1 MKNEINRAL
10 AAKKARFFV
19 LAAAMICA
27 VSMAANNKV
36 TGSLQATRSRV
47 VISGVIKD
55 AADKTA
61 LIGVNVSLKQGDQ
74 QVSGTVTDAHG
85 KFSLEAEKGEFVLE
99 CSYIGYEPIGMS
111 LAVNGNI
118 HLGTIEMNEAST
130 ELSEVVVEG
139 DAVIQKVDRQILL
152 PNKEQLGASSDG
164 MSLLQNLQIPR
175 IVVNPTDNTVKT
187 LANQDVQLRI
197 NGIEASSSEVMAIN
211 PKDVI
216 RIEYHDQPGVRYNGA
231 AAVINYIV
239 KHHDTGGNLML
250 NASNGVTMP
259 GWGEYHLSG
268 KVNFGKSSFSLLT
281 HYSPRDVYW
290 TRTNAETYY
299 FSQTSKVESQKPYTI
314 ENREVGEPTRFKMNP
329 VNIGLTY
336 NWTNGEKNMVQ
347 IALRDFM
354 KFTPQSETNR
364 DSYLYQGT
372 DSFAIHDHESSN
384 SISPSLD
391 IYYQHNLPDD
401 NHLYFDVVGTYIN
414 SSNDRR
420 FQQIPLSPNSASAS
434 CVSPIGTNTRTC
446 SRFEQLP
453 LGETVADTTDVTSR
467 VKGNKYSLIG
477 EAIYEKDWENIAL
490 TVGVRHNQQWM
501 ENQYLVESQKSKVES
516 TVSMTTAETYAF
528 AEVQQRVGKF
538 SYAAGIGAMH
548 TYIEQAGQKQSNW
561 IARPQ
566 LTLSYDFGKGVF
578 WKYKGYVSG
587 YQPSLSAMSDVAQQI
602 DKYQIR
608 QGNPNLKPV
617 MFVANEMQLSWQSK
631 YVNLNVWANYSYDH
645 KPIMD
650 ETIEQVIDGRPM
662 AVRTYANH
670 RGFHRLQVVPSVQ
683 VRLLQNQ
690 LIFTVAP
697 FANYYVSLGNSYTH
711 KHFNP
716 GVRAGL
722 TGMYRLKAGDKDGQ
736 NSPGT
741 LLFFGEVT
749 TRSNNLWGETLEYGE
764 FYHHIGVGYN
774 ADKWGFRAMLMNPFS
789 VKGYSIETKDLSALA
804 PNTQHAEMR
813 DFRQML
819 ILNFHC
825 NLDFG
830 TQRRDSGKRINNEDK
845 ENGILSGTK

>member
-1 MKNEINRAL
+1 M
-10 AAKKARFFV
+10 KARIFV

-36 TGSLQATRSRV
+36 
-47 VISGVIKD
+47 SGVIKD

-85 KFSLEAEKGEFVLE
+85 KFSLEAETGEFVLE

-111 LAVNGNI
+111 LTVSDNTN
-118 HLGTIEMNEAST
+118 LGTIEMNEAST

-175 IVVNPTDNTVKT
+175 IVVNPVENSVKT
-187 LANQDVQLRI
+187 LANQEVQLRI
-197 NGIEASSSEVMAIN
+197 NGIEASNSEVMAIN

-216 RIEYHDQPGVRYNGA
+216 RIEYHDQPGVRFNGA

-239 KHHDTGGNLML
+239 KHRDTGGNLML

-259 GWGEYHLSG
+259 GWGEYHLAG
-268 KVNFGKSSFSLLT
+268 KVNFGKSSFSLMT
-281 HYSPRDVYW
+281 HYSPRDIYW
-290 TRTNAETYY
+290 TRTNAETYN
-299 FSQTSKVESQKPYTI
+299 FSTGTI

-336 NWTNGEKNMVQ
+336 NWTNGEKNMLQ
-347 IALRDFM
+347 ISLRDNM
-354 KFTPQSETNR
+354 NFTPYAQSNR
-364 DSYLYQGT
+364 DTYLYQGT
-372 DSFAIHDHESSN
+372 DSFAIHDHESSK

-391 IYYQHNLPDD
+391 IYYEHNLPDD

-420 FQQIPLSPNSASAS
+420 F
-434 CVSPIGTNTRTC
+434 
-446 SRFEQLP
+446 EQLP
-453 LGETVADTTDVTSR
+453 LGETIADTTDVTSR
-467 VKGNKYSLIG
+467 VRGNKYSLIG

-490 TVGVRHNQQWM
+490 TVGVRHNQQWV
-501 ENQYLVESQKSKVES
+501 ENTYLGSADA
-516 TVSMTTAETYAF
+516 TVNMTTAETYAF
-528 AEVQQRVGKF
+528 AEVQQRVKQF
-538 SYAAGIGAMH
+538 SYAVGIGAMH

-631 YVNLNVWANYSYDH
+631 YVNLNLWANYSYDH

-650 ETIEQVIDGRPM
+650 ETFEQLIDGQSY

-670 RGFHRLQVVPSVQ
+670 RGFHRLQVAPSVQ
-683 VRLLQNQ
+683 VRVLNNS

-716 GVRAGL
+716 GVRASIM
-722 TGMYRLKAGDKDGQ
+722 GMYKGWQ
-736 NSPGT
+736 
-741 LLFFGEVT
+741 FFGEVT
-749 TRSNNLWGETLEYGE
+749 TRYNNLWGETLEYGE
-764 FYHHIGVGYN
+764 FYHHIGLGYN

>member
-1 MKNEINRAL
+1 MGFCSNF
-10 AAKKARFFV
+10 AAKFETFNNSKVKKMKARIFV

-36 TGSLQATRSRV
+36 
-47 VISGVIKD
+47 SGVIKD

-85 KFSLEAEKGEFVLE
+85 KFSLEAGTGEFVLE
-99 CSYIGYEPIGMS
+99 CSYIGYKPIGMS
-111 LAVNGNI
+111 LTVSGNT
-118 HLGTIEMNEAST
+118 HLGTIEMNEALT

-175 IVVNPTDNTVKT
+175 IVVNPADNTVKT

-239 KHHDTGGNLML
+239 KHRDTGGNLML

-281 HYSPRDVYW
+281 HYSPRDIYW
-290 TRTNAETYY
+290 TRTNAETYN
-299 FSQTSKVESQKPYTI
+299 FSTGTI

-336 NWTNGEKNMVQ
+336 NWTNGEKNMLQ
-347 IALRDFM
+347 ISLRDNM
-354 KFTPQSETNR
+354 NFTPYAQSNR
-364 DSYLYQGT
+364 DTYLYQGT
-372 DSFAIHDHESSN
+372 DSFAIHDHESSK

-391 IYYQHNLPDD
+391 IYYEHNLPDD

-420 FQQIPLSPNSASAS
+420 F
-434 CVSPIGTNTRTC
+434 
-446 SRFEQLP
+446 EQLP
-453 LGETVADTTDVTSR
+453 LGETVADTTDVLSR
-467 VKGNKYSLIG
+467 VRGNKYSLIG
-477 EAIYEKDWENIAL
+477 EAIYEKDWENIGL
-490 TVGVRHNQQWM
+490 TVGVRHNQQWV
-501 ENQYLVESQKSKVES
+501 ENTYLGSADA
-516 TVSMTTAETYAF
+516 TVNMTTAETYAF
-528 AEVQQRVGKF
+528 AEVQQRVKQF
-538 SYAAGIGAMH
+538 SYAVGIGAMH
-548 TYIEQAGQKQSNW
+548 TYIEQGGQKSSNW

-631 YVNLNVWANYSYDH
+631 YVNLNIWAN
-645 KPIMD
+645 
-650 ETIEQVIDGRPM
+650 IDGQ
-662 AVRTYANH
+662 AYAIRTYANH
-670 RGFHRLQVVPSVQ
+670 RGFHRLQVAPSVQ
-683 VRLLQNQ
+683 VRLLQNK

-716 GVRAGL
+716 GVRASIM
-722 TGMYRLKAGDKDGQ
+722 GMYNGWQ
-736 NSPGT
+736 
-741 LLFFGEVT
+741 FFGEVT

-764 FYHHIGVGYN
+764 FYHHIGLGYN

>member
-1 MKNEINRAL
+1 MK
-10 AAKKARFFV
+10 AKYFV
-19 LAAAMICA
+19 LAAAIICA

-36 TGSLQATRSRV
+36 
-47 VISGVIKD
+47 SGVIKD
-55 AADKTA
+55 AADKSA
-61 LIGVNVSLKQGDQ
+61 LVGVNVTLVENQKSKGESTRNV
-74 QVSGTVTDAHG
+74 VSGTVTDAHG
-85 KFSLEAEKGEFVLE
+85 KFSLETETGEFVLE

-111 LAVNGNI
+111 LTVSGNTN
-118 HLGTIEMNEAST
+118 LGTIEMNEAST

-175 IVVNPTDNTVKT
+175 IVVNPVENSVKT

-197 NGIEASSSEVMAIN
+197 NGIEASNSEVMAIN

-216 RIEYHDQPGVRYNGA
+216 RIEYHDQPGVRFNGA

-239 KHHDTGGNLML
+239 KHRDTGGNLML

-281 HYSPRDVYW
+281 HYSPRDIYW
-290 TRTNAETYY
+290 TRTNAETYN
-299 FSQTSKVESQKPYTI
+299 FSTGTI
-314 ENREVGEPTRFKMNP
+314 ENREVGEPTRFKGNP

-336 NWTNGEKNMVQ
+336 NWTNGEKNRVQ
-347 IALRDFM
+347 IALRDNMLFM
-354 KFTPQSETNR
+354 PHSKTNR

-372 DSFAIHDHESSN
+372 DSFAIHDHESTQ

-391 IYYQHNLPDD
+391 IYYEHNLPND

-414 SSNDRR
+414 SSNDR
-420 FQQIPLSPNSASAS
+420 
-434 CVSPIGTNTRTC
+434 C
-446 SRFEQLP
+446 FEQTP

-467 VKGNKYSLIG
+467 VRGNKYSLIG

-501 ENQYLVESQKSKVES
+501 ENLYNVQRDDVQGTK
-516 TVSMTTAETYAF
+516 VSMMTAETYAF
-528 AEVQQRVGKF
+528 AEVQQRVKQF
-538 SYAAGIGAMH
+538 SYAVGIGAMH

-608 QGNPNLKPV
+608 KGNPNLKPV

-631 YVNLNVWANYSYDH
+631 HVNLNIWANYSYDH
-645 KPIMD
+645 QPIME
-650 ETIEQVIDGRPM
+650 ETYEQLIDGQSY
-662 AVRTYANH
+662 AIRTFANH
-670 RGFHRLQVVPSVQ
+670 RGFHRLQVAPSVQ
-683 VRLLQNQ
+683 VRLLQNK

-697 FANYYVSLGNSYTH
+697 FGNYYVSLGNSYTH

-716 GVRAGL
+716 GVRASFM
-722 TGMYRLKAGDKDGQ
+722 GMYNGWQ
-736 NSPGT
+736 
-741 LLFFGEVT
+741 FFGEVT

-764 FYHHIGVGYN
+764 FYHHIGLGYN

-789 VKGYSIETKDLSALA
+789 VKGYSIETKDFSALA

-830 TQRRDSGKRINNEDK
+830 TQRRENGKRINNEDK

>member
-1 MKNEINRAL
+1 M
-10 AAKKARFFV
+10 KARIFV

-36 TGSLQATRSRV
+36 
-47 VISGVIKD
+47 SGVIKD
-55 AADKTA
+55 AADKSA
-61 LIGVNVSLKQGDQ
+61 LVGVNVSLKQGDQ

-85 KFSLEAEKGEFVLE
+85 KFSLEAETGEFVLE

-111 LAVNGNI
+111 LAVSGNI

-130 ELSEVVVEG
+130 ELGEVVVEG

-175 IVVNPTDNTVKT
+175 IVVNPADNTVKT

-197 NGIEASSSEVMAIN
+197 NGIEASNSEVMAIN

-216 RIEYHDQPGVRYNGA
+216 RIEYHDQPGVRFNGA

-239 KHHDTGGNLML
+239 KHRDTGGNLML

-259 GWGEYHLSG
+259 GWGEYHLSS

-281 HYSPRDVYW
+281 QYSPRDIYW
-290 TRTNAETYY
+290 TRTNAETYN
-299 FSQTSKVESQKPYTI
+299 FSTGTV

-336 NWTNGEKNMVQ
+336 NWTNGEKNMLQ
-347 IALRDFM
+347 ISLRDNM
-354 KFTPQSETNR
+354 DFTPYAQSNR
-364 DSYLYQGT
+364 DTYLYQGT
-372 DSFAIHDHESSN
+372 DSFAIHDHESSK

-391 IYYQHNLPDD
+391 IYYEHNLPDD
-401 NHLYFDVVGTYIN
+401 HHLYFDLVGTYIN
-414 SSNDRR
+414 SSNDR
-420 FQQIPLSPNSASAS
+420 
-434 CVSPIGTNTRTC
+434 
-446 SRFEQLP
+446 RFEQLP

-467 VKGNKYSLIG
+467 VRGNKYSLIG

-501 ENQYLVESQKSKVES
+501 ENTYLGSASA
-516 TVSMTTAETYAF
+516 TVNMTTAETYAF
-528 AEVQQRVGKF
+528 AEVQQRVKQF
-538 SYAAGIGAMH
+538 SYAVGIGAMH

-566 LTLSYDFGKGVF
+566 LTLCYDFGKGVF

-631 YVNLNVWANYSYDH
+631 YVNLNLWANYSYDH
-645 KPIMD
+645 KPIMY
-650 ETIEQVIDGRPM
+650 ETFEQLIDGQSY

-670 RGFHRLQVVPSVQ
+670 RGFHRLQVAPSVQ
-683 VRLLQNQ
+683 VRLLQNK
-690 LIFTVAP
+690 LTFTVAP

-716 GVRAGL
+716 GVRASIM
-722 TGMYRLKAGDKDGQ
+722 GMYKGWQ
-736 NSPGT
+736 
-741 LLFFGEVT
+741 FFGEVT
-749 TRSNNLWGETLEYGE
+749 TRYNNLWGETLEYGE
-764 FYHHIGVGYN
+764 FYHHIGLGYN

>member
-10 AAKKARFFV
+10 AAKKARIFV

-36 TGSLQATRSRV
+36 
-47 VISGVIKD
+47 SGVIKD

-85 KFSLEAEKGEFVLE
+85 KFSLEAETGEFVLE
-99 CSYIGYEPIGMS
+99 CSYIGYESIGMS

-175 IVVNPTDNTVKT
+175 IVVNPVENSVKT
-187 LANQDVQLRI
+187 LANQEVQLRI

-239 KHHDTGGNLML
+239 KHRDTGGNLML

-259 GWGEYHLSG
+259 GWGEYHLAG
-268 KVNFGKSSFSLLT
+268 KVNFGKSSFSLMT

-290 TRTNAETYY
+290 TRTNAETYN
-299 FSQTSKVESQKPYTI
+299 FSTGTI

-329 VNIGLTY
+329 MNIGLTY
-336 NWTNGEKNMVQ
+336 NWTNGEKNMLQ

-354 KFTPQSETNR
+354 KFTPHSKTNR

-372 DSFAIHDHESSN
+372 DSFAIHDHESTQ

-391 IYYQHNLPDD
+391 IYYEHNLPDD
-401 NHLYFDVVGTYIN
+401 NHLHFDVVGTYIN

-420 FQQIPLSPNSASAS
+420 F
-434 CVSPIGTNTRTC
+434 
-446 SRFEQLP
+446 EQTP

-467 VKGNKYSLIG
+467 VRGNKYSLIG
-477 EAIYEKDWENIAL
+477 EAIYEKDWENIGL
-490 TVGVRHNQQWM
+490 TVGVRHNQQWV
-501 ENQYLVESQKSKVES
+501 ENTYFANANANAN
-516 TVSMTTAETYAF
+516 VSMLTAETYAF
-528 AEVQQRVGKF
+528 AEVQQRVKQF
-538 SYAAGIGAMH
+538 SYAVGIGAMH
-548 TYIEQAGQKQSNW
+548 TYIEQGGQKSSNW

-631 YVNLNVWANYSYDH
+631 YVNLNIWANYSYDH

-650 ETIEQVIDGRPM
+650 ETFEQLIDGQSY

-670 RGFHRLQVVPSVQ
+670 RGFHRLQVAPSVQ
-683 VRLLQNQ
+683 VRLLQNK

-697 FANYYVSLGNSYTH
+697 FANYFVSLGNSYTH

-716 GVRAGL
+716 GVRASIM
-722 TGMYRLKAGDKDGQ
+722 GMYKGWQ
-736 NSPGT
+736 
-741 LLFFGEVT
+741 FFGEVT

>member
-1 MKNEINRAL
+1 M
-10 AAKKARFFV
+10 KARIFV

-36 TGSLQATRSRV
+36 
-47 VISGVIKD
+47 SGVIKD

-85 KFSLEAEKGEFVLE
+85 KFSLAAETGEFVLE

-111 LAVNGNI
+111 LTVSGNT

-175 IVVNPTDNTVKT
+175 IVVNPVENSVKT
-187 LANQDVQLRI
+187 LANQEVQLRI

-239 KHHDTGGNLML
+239 KHRDTGGNLML

-281 HYSPRDVYW
+281 HYSPRDIYW
-290 TRTNAETYY
+290 TRTNAETYN
-299 FSQTSKVESQKPYTI
+299 FSTGTI
-314 ENREVGEPTRFKMNP
+314 ENREVGEPTRFKGNP
-329 VNIGLTY
+329 VNLGLSY
-336 NWTNGEKNMVQ
+336 NWTNGEKNMLQ
-347 IALRDFM
+347 IALRDNMLFM
-354 KFTPQSETNR
+354 PQSETNR

-372 DSFAIHDHESSN
+372 DSFAIHDHESTQ

-391 IYYQHNLPDD
+391 IYYEHNLPDD

-420 FQQIPLSPNSASAS
+420 F
-434 CVSPIGTNTRTC
+434 
-446 SRFEQLP
+446 EQLP

-467 VKGNKYSLIG
+467 VRGNKYSLIG
-477 EAIYEKDWENIAL
+477 EAIYEKDWENIGL
-490 TVGVRHNQQWM
+490 TVGVRHNQQWV
-501 ENQYLVESQKSKVES
+501 ENTYLGSADA
-516 TVSMTTAETYAF
+516 TVNMTTAETYAF
-528 AEVQQRVGKF
+528 AEVQQRVKQF
-538 SYAAGIGAMH
+538 SYAVGIGAMH
-548 TYIEQAGQKQSNW
+548 TYIEQGGQKSSNW

-631 YVNLNVWANYSYDH
+631 YVNLNIWANYSYDH
-645 KPIMD
+645 KPIME
-650 ETIEQVIDGRPM
+650 ETYEQLIDGQ
-662 AVRTYANH
+662 AYAIRTYANH
-670 RGFHRLQVVPSVQ
+670 RGFHRLQVAPSVQ
-683 VRLLQNQ
+683 VRLLQNK

-716 GVRAGL
+716 GVRASFM
-722 TGMYRLKAGDKDGQ
+722 GMYNGWQ
-736 NSPGT
+736 
-741 LLFFGEVT
+741 FFGEVT
-749 TRSNNLWGETLEYGE
+749 TRYNNLWGETLEYGE
-764 FYHHIGVGYN
+764 FYHQIGVGYN

>member
-1 MKNEINRAL
+1 MQTKY
-10 AAKKARFFV
+10 FV
-19 LAAAMICA
+19 LAAAMVCA

-36 TGSLQATRSRV
+36 
-47 VISGVIKD
+47 SGVIKD

-85 KFSLEAEKGEFVLE
+85 KFSLEAETGEFVLE

-111 LAVNGNI
+111 LTVSGNT

-175 IVVNPTDNTVKT
+175 IVVNPVENSVKT
-187 LANQDVQLRI
+187 LANQEVQLRI
-197 NGIEASSSEVMAIN
+197 NGIEASSSEVMALN

-239 KHHDTGGNLML
+239 KHRDTGGNLML
-250 NASNGVTMP
+250 NASNGVTMS

-281 HYSPRDVYW
+281 HYSPRDIYW
-290 TRTNAETYY
+290 TRTNAETYN
-299 FSQTSKVESQKPYTI
+299 FSTGTI
-314 ENREVGEPTRFKMNP
+314 ENREVGEPTRFKGNP
-329 VNIGLTY
+329 VNLGLSY
-336 NWTNGEKNMVQ
+336 NWTNGEKNMLQ
-347 IALRDFM
+347 IALRDNMLFM
-354 KFTPQSETNR
+354 PQSETNR

-372 DSFAIHDHESSN
+372 DSFAIHDHESTQ

-391 IYYQHNLPDD
+391 IYYEHNLPDD
-401 NHLYFDVVGTYIN
+401 HHLYFDVVGTYIN
-414 SSNDRR
+414 SSNDR
-420 FQQIPLSPNSASAS
+420 
-434 CVSPIGTNTRTC
+434 
-446 SRFEQLP
+446 RFEQLP

-467 VKGNKYSLIG
+467 VRGNKYSLIG
-477 EAIYEKDWENIAL
+477 EAIYEKDWENIGL
-490 TVGVRHNQQWM
+490 TVGVRHNQQWV
-501 ENQYLVESQKSKVES
+501 ENTYLGSADA
-516 TVSMTTAETYAF
+516 TVNMTTAETYAF
-528 AEVQQRVGKF
+528 AEVQQRVKQF
-538 SYAAGIGAMH
+538 SYAVGIGAMH
-548 TYIEQAGQKQSNW
+548 TYIEQGGQKSSNW

-631 YVNLNVWANYSYDH
+631 YVNLNIWANYSYDH
-645 KPIMD
+645 KPIME
-650 ETIEQVIDGRPM
+650 ETYEQLIDGQ
-662 AVRTYANH
+662 AYAIRTYANH
-670 RGFHRLQVVPSVQ
+670 RGFHRLQVAPSVQ
-683 VRLLQNQ
+683 VRLLQNK

-716 GVRAGL
+716 GVRASFM
-722 TGMYRLKAGDKDGQ
+722 GMYNGWQ
-736 NSPGT
+736 
-741 LLFFGEVT
+741 FFGEVT
-749 TRSNNLWGETLEYGE
+749 TRYNNLWGETLEYGE
-764 FYHHIGVGYN
+764 FYHQIGVGYN

>member
-1 MKNEINRAL
+1 M
-10 AAKKARFFV
+10 KARIFV

-36 TGSLQATRSRV
+36 
-47 VISGVIKD
+47 SGVIKD

-61 LIGVNVSLKQGDQ
+61 LIGVNVCLKQGDQ

-85 KFSLEAEKGEFVLE
+85 KFSLEAETGEFVLE

-111 LAVNGNI
+111 LTVSGNI

-130 ELSEVVVEG
+130 ELGEVVVEG

-175 IVVNPTDNTVKT
+175 IVVNPADNTVKT
-187 LANQDVQLRI
+187 LADQDVQLRI
-197 NGIEASSSEVMAIN
+197 NGIEASNSEVMAIN

-239 KHHDTGGNLML
+239 KHRDTGGNLML

-268 KVNFGKSSFSLLT
+268 KVNFGKSSFSLIT
-281 HYSPRDVYW
+281 HYSPRDIYW
-290 TRTNAETYY
+290 TRTNAETYN
-299 FSQTSKVESQKPYTI
+299 FSTGTI

-336 NWTNGEKNMVQ
+336 NWTNGEKNMLN
-347 IALRDFM
+347 ITLRDFM
-354 KFTPQSETNR
+354 NFTPHSKTNR

-372 DSFAIHDHESSN
+372 DSFAIHDHESTQ

-391 IYYQHNLPDD
+391 IYYEHNLPDD
-401 NHLYFDVVGTYIN
+401 NHLYFDLVGTYIN

-420 FQQIPLSPNSASAS
+420 F
-434 CVSPIGTNTRTC
+434 
-446 SRFEQLP
+446 EQTP

-467 VKGNKYSLIG
+467 VRGNKYSLIG

-490 TVGVRHNQQWM
+490 TVGVRHNQQWV
-501 ENQYLVESQKSKVES
+501 ENTYLGSADA
-516 TVSMTTAETYAF
+516 TVNMTTAETYAF
-528 AEVQQRVGKF
+528 AEVQQRVKQF
-538 SYAAGIGAMH
+538 SYAVGIGAMH

-578 WKYKGYVSG
+578 WKYKGYVSS

-631 YVNLNVWANYSYDH
+631 HVNLNLWANYSYDH

-650 ETIEQVIDGRPM
+650 ETFELSTLSDSGLSTLSEAVSPM
-662 AVRTYANH
+662 VVRTYANH
-670 RGFHRLQVVPSVQ
+670 RGFHRLQVAPSVQ
-683 VRLLQNQ
+683 VRLLQNK

-716 GVRAGL
+716 GVRASIM
-722 TGMYRLKAGDKDGQ
+722 GMYKGWQ
-736 NSPGT
+736 
-741 LLFFGEVT
+741 FFGEVT
-749 TRSNNLWGETLEYGE
+749 TRYNNLWGETLEYGE
-764 FYHHIGVGYN
+764 FYHQIGVGYN

-830 TQRRDSGKRINNEDK
+830 SRASTRENKRINNEDK

>member
-1 MKNEINRAL
+1 M
-10 AAKKARFFV
+10 KARIFV

-36 TGSLQATRSRV
+36 
-47 VISGVIKD
+47 SGVIKD

-85 KFSLEAEKGEFVLE
+85 KFSLEAETGEFVLE

-111 LAVNGNI
+111 LTVSGNT

-175 IVVNPTDNTVKT
+175 IVVNPVENSVKT
-187 LANQDVQLRI
+187 LANQEVQLRI

-216 RIEYHDQPGVRYNGA
+216 RIEYHDQPGVRFNGA

-239 KHHDTGGNLML
+239 KHRDTGGNLML

-281 HYSPRDVYW
+281 HYSPRDIYW
-290 TRTNAETYY
+290 TRTNAETYN
-299 FSQTSKVESQKPYTI
+299 FSTGTI

-336 NWTNGEKNMVQ
+336 NWTNGEKNMLQ
-347 IALRDFM
+347 IALRDNMLFM
-354 KFTPQSETNR
+354 PHSKTNR

-372 DSFAIHDHESSN
+372 DSFAIHDHESTQ

-391 IYYQHNLPDD
+391 IYYEHNLPDD

-420 FQQIPLSPNSASAS
+420 F
-434 CVSPIGTNTRTC
+434 
-446 SRFEQLP
+446 EQTP

-467 VKGNKYSLIG
+467 VRGNKYSFIG

-501 ENQYLVESQKSKVES
+501 ENTYLGSANA
-516 TVSMTTAETYAF
+516 TINMTTAETYAF
-528 AEVQQRVGKF
+528 AEVQQRVKQF
-538 SYAAGIGAMH
+538 SYAVGIGAMH

-608 QGNPNLKPV
+608 QGNPDLKPV

-631 YVNLNVWANYSYDH
+631 HVNLNLWANYSYDH

-650 ETIEQVIDGRPM
+650 ETYEQLIDGQSY
-662 AVRTYANH
+662 AIRTYANH
-670 RGFHRLQVVPSVQ
+670 RGFHRLQVAPSVQ
-683 VRLLQNQ
+683 VRLLQNK

-716 GVRAGL
+716 GVRASIM
-722 TGMYRLKAGDKDGQ
+722 GMYKGWQ
-736 NSPGT
+736 
-741 LLFFGEVT
+741 FFGEVT
-749 TRSNNLWGETLEYGE
+749 TRYNNLWGETLEYGE
-764 FYHHIGVGYN
+764 FYHHIGLGYN

-830 TQRRDSGKRINNEDK
+830 SRASTRENKRINNEDK

>member
-1 MKNEINRAL
+1 MI
-10 AAKKARFFV
+10 ARIFV

-36 TGSLQATRSRV
+36 
-47 VISGVIKD
+47 SGVIKD
-55 AADKTA
+55 AADKSA
-61 LIGVNVSLKQGDQ
+61 LVGVNVSLKQGDQ

-85 KFSLEAEKGEFVLE
+85 KFSLEAETGEFVLE

-111 LAVNGNI
+111 LAVSGNI

-130 ELSEVVVEG
+130 ELGEVVVEG

-175 IVVNPTDNTVKT
+175 IVVNPADNTVKT

-197 NGIEASSSEVMAIN
+197 NGIEASNSEVMAIN

-216 RIEYHDQPGVRYNGA
+216 RIEYHDQPGVRFNGA

-239 KHHDTGGNLML
+239 KHRDTGGNLML

-281 HYSPRDVYW
+281 QYSPRDIYW
-290 TRTNAETYY
+290 TRSNAETYN
-299 FSQTSKVESQKPYTI
+299 FSTGTI

-336 NWTNGEKNMVQ
+336 NWTNGEKNMLQ
-347 IALRDFM
+347 ISLRDNM
-354 KFTPQSETNR
+354 DFTPYAQSNR
-364 DSYLYQGT
+364 DTYLYQGT
-372 DSFAIHDHESSN
+372 DSFAIHDHESSK

-391 IYYQHNLPDD
+391 IYYEHNLPDD
-401 NHLYFDVVGTYIN
+401 HHLYFDLVGTYIN

-420 FQQIPLSPNSASAS
+420 F
-434 CVSPIGTNTRTC
+434 
-446 SRFEQLP
+446 EQLR
-453 LGETVADTTDVTSR
+453 LGETDADTTDVTSR
-467 VKGNKYSLIG
+467 VRGNKYSLIG

-501 ENQYLVESQKSKVES
+501 ENTYLGSASA
-516 TVSMTTAETYAF
+516 TVNMTTAETYAF
-528 AEVQQRVGKF
+528 AEVQQRVKQF
-538 SYAAGIGAMH
+538 SYAVGIGAMH

-617 MFVANEMQLSWQSK
+617 MFVANEMQLSWQSQ
-631 YVNLNVWANYSYDH
+631 YVNLNLWANYSYDH

-650 ETIEQVIDGRPM
+650 ETFEQLIDGQSY

-670 RGFHRLQVVPSVQ
+670 RGFHRLQVAPSVQ
-683 VRLLQNQ
+683 VRLLQNK

-697 FANYYVSLGNSYTH
+697 FANYYMSLGNSYTH

-716 GVRAGL
+716 GVRAS
-722 TGMYRLKAGDKDGQ
+722 TMGMYKGWQ
-736 NSPGT
+736 
-741 LLFFGEVT
+741 FFGEVT
-749 TRSNNLWGETLEYGE
+749 TRYNNLWGETLEYGE
-764 FYHHIGVGYN
+764 FYHHIGLGYN

>member
-1 MKNEINRAL
+1 MKKNLSIISL
-10 AAKKARFFV
+10 V
-19 LAAAMICA
+19 LTCAMSSIA
-27 VSMAANNKV
+27 QSANNDTLRMDTSMFKLAEV
-36 TGSLQATRSRV
+36 TV
-47 VISGVIKD
+47 
-55 AADKTA
+55 
-61 LIGVNVSLKQGDQ
+61 
-74 QVSGTVTDAHG
+74 
-85 KFSLEAEKGEFVLE
+85 EAQ
-99 CSYIGYEPIGMS
+99 S
-111 LAVNGNI
+111 
-118 HLGTIEMNEAST
+118 
-130 ELSEVVVEG
+130 
-139 DAVIQKVDRQILL
+139 VIQKVDKQVLL
-152 PNKEQLGASSDG
+152 PNREQRKASHDG

-175 IVVNPTDNTVKT
+175 IVVNPADNTVKT

-197 NGIEASSSEVMAIN
+197 NGIEASNSEVMAIN

-216 RIEYHDQPGVRYNGA
+216 RIEYHDQPGVRFNGA

-239 KHHDTGGNLML
+239 RHRDTGGNLML

-268 KVNFGKSSFSLLT
+268 KVNFGKSSFSLMT
-281 HYSPRDVYW
+281 HYSPRDIYW

-299 FSQTSKVESQKPYTI
+299 FSQKSKVESQKPYTI
-314 ENREVGEPTRFKMNP
+314 ENREVGEPTRFKGNP
-329 VNIGLTY
+329 VNLGLTY
-336 NWTNGEKNMVQ
+336 NWTNGEKNMLQ
-347 IALRDFM
+347 IALRDNMLFM
-354 KFTPQSETNR
+354 PHSKTNR
-364 DSYLYQGT
+364 DSRLYQAT
-372 DSFAIHDHESSN
+372 DSFAIHDHESSK

-391 IYYQHNLPDD
+391 IYYEHNLPDD
-401 NHLYFDVVGTYIN
+401 HHLYFDLVGTYIN

-420 FQQIPLSPNSASAS
+420 F
-434 CVSPIGTNTRTC
+434 
-446 SRFEQLP
+446 EQTP
-453 LGETVADTTDVTSR
+453 LGETVADTTDVLSR
-467 VKGNKYSLIG
+467 VRGNKYSLIG

-490 TVGVRHNQQWM
+490 TVGVRHSQQWM
-501 ENQYLVESQKSKVES
+501 ENTYLGSASA
-516 TVSMTTAETYAF
+516 TVNMTTAETYAF
-528 AEVQQRVGKF
+528 AEVQQRVKQF
-538 SYAAGIGAMH
+538 SYTVGIGAMH

-566 LTLSYDFGKGVF
+566 LTMSYDFGKGVF

-608 QGNPNLKPV
+608 KGNPNLKPV

-631 YVNLNVWANYSYDH
+631 YVNLNLWANYSYDH

-650 ETIEQVIDGRPM
+650 ETFEQLIDGQSY

-670 RGFHRLQVVPSVQ
+670 RGFHRLQVAPSVQ
-683 VRLLQNQ
+683 VRVLQNK

-716 GVRAGL
+716 GVRASIM
-722 TGMYRLKAGDKDGQ
+722 GMYKGWQ
-736 NSPGT
+736 
-741 LLFFGEVT
+741 FFGEVT

-764 FYHHIGVGYN
+764 FYHHIGLGYN

-830 TQRRDSGKRINNEDK
+830 TQHRESGKRINNEDK

>member
-1 MKNEINRAL
+1 MQTKY
-10 AAKKARFFV
+10 FV
-19 LAAAMICA
+19 LAAAMVCV
-27 VSMAANNKV
+27 VSMNAQTGAQTNSNDTLRMDTSMFKLAEV
-36 TGSLQATRSRV
+36 TV
-47 VISGVIKD
+47 
-55 AADKTA
+55 
-61 LIGVNVSLKQGDQ
+61 
-74 QVSGTVTDAHG
+74 
-85 KFSLEAEKGEFVLE
+85 EAQ
-99 CSYIGYEPIGMS
+99 
-111 LAVNGNI
+111 N
-118 HLGTIEMNEAST
+118 
-130 ELSEVVVEG
+130 
-139 DAVIQKVDRQILL
+139 VIQKVDKQILL
-152 PNKEQLGASSDG
+152 PNREQRKASHDG

-175 IVVNPTDNTVKT
+175 IVVNPADNTVKT

-197 NGIEASSSEVMAIN
+197 NGIEASNSEVMAIN

-239 KHHDTGGNLML
+239 RHRDTGGNLML

-281 HYSPRDVYW
+281 HYSPRDIYW
-290 TRTNAETYY
+290 TRTNAETYN
-299 FSQTSKVESQKPYTI
+299 FSTGTI
-314 ENREVGEPTRFKMNP
+314 ENREVGEPTRFKGNP
-329 VNIGLTY
+329 VNLGLTY
-336 NWTNGEKNMVQ
+336 NWTNGEKNRLQ
-347 IALRDFM
+347 IALRDNMLFM
-354 KFTPQSETNR
+354 PHSKTNR

-372 DSFAIHDHESSN
+372 DSFAIHDHESSK

-391 IYYQHNLPDD
+391 IYYEHNLPND

-420 FQQIPLSPNSASAS
+420 F
-434 CVSPIGTNTRTC
+434 
-446 SRFEQLP
+446 EQTP
-453 LGETVADTTDVTSR
+453 LGETVADTTDVLSR
-467 VKGNKYSLIG
+467 VRGNKYSLIG

-501 ENQYLVESQKSKVES
+501 ENLYKGQSDQGPS
-516 TVSMTTAETYAF
+516 TKVSMMTAETYAF
-528 AEVQQRVGKF
+528 AEVQQRVKQF
-538 SYAAGIGAMH
+538 SYAVGIGAMH

-617 MFVANEMQLSWQSK
+617 MFVANEMQLSWQSTPSAGSGTN
-631 YVNLNVWANYSYDH
+631 VNLNLWANYSYDH

-650 ETIEQVIDGRPM
+650 ETFEQLIDGQSY

-670 RGFHRLQVVPSVQ
+670 RGFHRLQVAPSVQ
-683 VRLLQNQ
+683 VRLLQNK

-716 GVRAGL
+716 GVRASII
-722 TGMYRLKAGDKDGQ
+722 GMYKGWQ
-736 NSPGT
+736 
-741 LLFFGEVT
+741 FFGEVT

-764 FYHHIGVGYN
+764 FYHHIGLGYN

-830 TQRRDSGKRINNEDK
+830 TQRRDSSKRINNEDK

>member
-1 MKNEINRAL
+1 MQTKY
-10 AAKKARFFV
+10 FV
-19 LAAAMICA
+19 LAAAMVCA

-36 TGSLQATRSRV
+36 
-47 VISGVIKD
+47 SGVIKD

-85 KFSLEAEKGEFVLE
+85 KFSLETETGEFVLE

-111 LAVNGNI
+111 LTVSGNT

-139 DAVIQKVDRQILL
+139 GAVIQKVDRQILL

-175 IVVNPTDNTVKT
+175 IVVNPVENSVKT
-187 LANQDVQLRI
+187 LANQEVQLRI
-197 NGIEASSSEVMAIN
+197 NGIEASNSEVMAIN

-239 KHHDTGGNLML
+239 KHRDTGGNLML
-250 NASNGVTMP
+250 NASNGVTMS

-281 HYSPRDVYW
+281 HYSPRDIYW
-290 TRTNAETYY
+290 TRTNAETYN
-299 FSQTSKVESQKPYTI
+299 FSTGTI
-314 ENREVGEPTRFKMNP
+314 ENREVGEPTRFKGNP
-329 VNIGLTY
+329 VNLGLSY
-336 NWTNGEKNMVQ
+336 NWTNGEKNMLQ
-347 IALRDFM
+347 IALRDNMLFM
-354 KFTPQSETNR
+354 PQSETNR

-372 DSFAIHDHESSN
+372 DSFAIHDHESTQ

-391 IYYQHNLPDD
+391 IYYEHNLPDD

-420 FQQIPLSPNSASAS
+420 F
-434 CVSPIGTNTRTC
+434 
-446 SRFEQLP
+446 EQLP

-467 VKGNKYSLIG
+467 VRGNKYSLIG
-477 EAIYEKDWENIAL
+477 EAIYEKDWENIGL
-490 TVGVRHNQQWM
+490 TVGVRHNQQWV
-501 ENQYLVESQKSKVES
+501 ENTYLGSADA
-516 TVSMTTAETYAF
+516 TVNMTTAETYAF
-528 AEVQQRVGKF
+528 AEVQQRVKQF
-538 SYAAGIGAMH
+538 SYAVGIGAMH
-548 TYIEQAGQKQSNW
+548 TYIEQGGQKSSNW

-631 YVNLNVWANYSYDH
+631 YVNLNIWANYSYDH
-645 KPIMD
+645 KPIME
-650 ETIEQVIDGRPM
+650 ETYEQLIDGQ
-662 AVRTYANH
+662 AYAIRTYANH
-670 RGFHRLQVVPSVQ
+670 RGFHRLQVAPSVQ
-683 VRLLQNQ
+683 VRLLQNK

-716 GVRAGL
+716 GVRASFM
-722 TGMYRLKAGDKDGQ
+722 GMYNGWQ
-736 NSPGT
+736 
-741 LLFFGEVT
+741 FFGEVT
-749 TRSNNLWGETLEYGE
+749 TRYNNLWGETLEYGE
-764 FYHHIGVGYN
+764 FYHQIGVGYN

-830 TQRRDSGKRINNEDK
+830 TQRRENGKRINNEDK

>member
-1 MKNEINRAL
+1 MQTKY
-10 AAKKARFFV
+10 FV
-19 LAAAMICA
+19 LATAMVCA

-47 VISGVIKD
+47 VVSGVIKD

-85 KFSLEAEKGEFVLE
+85 KFSLEAETGEFVLE

-111 LAVNGNI
+111 LTVSGNT

-175 IVVNPTDNTVKT
+175 IVVNPVENSVKT
-187 LANQDVQLRI
+187 LANQEVQLRI

-239 KHHDTGGNLML
+239 KHRDTGGNLML

-259 GWGEYHLSG
+259 GWGEYHLAG
-268 KVNFGKSSFSLLT
+268 KVNFGKSSFSLMT

-290 TRTNAETYY
+290 TRTNTETYNFNMSGAHVASLGGGESGEQAY
-299 FSQTSKVESQKPYTI
+299 TRLAQDFSTGTI

-329 VNIGLTY
+329 MNIGLTY
-336 NWTNGEKNMVQ
+336 NWTNGEKNRVN
-347 IALRDFM
+347 ITLRDFM

-372 DSFAIHDHESSN
+372 DSFAIHDHESTQ

-391 IYYQHNLPDD
+391 IYYEHNLPND
-401 NHLYFDVVGTYIN
+401 NHLYFDVVGTNIN
-414 SSNDRR
+414 SSNDR
-420 FQQIPLSPNSASAS
+420 
-434 CVSPIGTNTRTC
+434 
-446 SRFEQLP
+446 RFEQLP

-467 VKGNKYSLIG
+467 VRGNKYSLIG
-477 EAIYEKDWENIAL
+477 EAIYEKDWENIGL
-490 TVGVRHNQQWM
+490 TVGVRHNQQWV
-501 ENQYLVESQKSKVES
+501 ENTYLGSADA
-516 TVSMTTAETYAF
+516 TVNMTTAETYAF
-528 AEVQQRVGKF
+528 AEVQQRVKQF
-538 SYAAGIGAMH
+538 SYAVGIGAMH

-631 YVNLNVWANYSYDH
+631 HVNLNLWANYSYDH

-650 ETIEQVIDGRPM
+650 ETFEQLIDGQSY

-670 RGFHRLQVVPSVQ
+670 RGFHRLQVAPSVQ
-683 VRLLQNQ
+683 VRLLNNS

-716 GVRAGL
+716 GVRASIM
-722 TGMYRLKAGDKDGQ
+722 GMYKGWQ
-736 NSPGT
+736 
-741 LLFFGEVT
+741 FFGEVT
-749 TRSNNLWGETLEYGE
+749 TRYNNLWGETLEYGE
-764 FYHHIGVGYN
+764 FYHHIGLGYN

-789 VKGYSIETKDLSALA
+789 VKGYSIKTKDLSALA

-830 TQRRDSGKRINNEDK
+830 SRASTRENKRINNEDK
-845 ENGILSGTK
+845 ENGILSGSK

>member
-1 MKNEINRAL
+1 M
-10 AAKKARFFV
+10 KARIFV

-36 TGSLQATRSRV
+36 
-47 VISGVIKD
+47 SGVIKD

-85 KFSLEAEKGEFVLE
+85 KFSLAAETGEFVLE

-111 LAVNGNI
+111 LTVSGNT

-130 ELSEVVVEG
+130 ELGEVVVEG

-175 IVVNPTDNTVKT
+175 IVVNPVENSVKT
-187 LANQDVQLRI
+187 LANQEVQLRI
-197 NGIEASSSEVMAIN
+197 NGIEASNSEVMAIN

-239 KHHDTGGNLML
+239 KHRDTGGNLML

-268 KVNFGKSSFSLLT
+268 KVNFGKSSFSLIT
-281 HYSPRDVYW
+281 HYSPRDIYW
-290 TRTNAETYY
+290 TRTNAETYN
-299 FSQTSKVESQKPYTI
+299 FSTGTI
-314 ENREVGEPTRFKMNP
+314 ENREVGEPTRFKGNP
-329 VNIGLTY
+329 VNLGLSY
-336 NWTNGEKNMVQ
+336 NWTNGEKNMLQ
-347 IALRDFM
+347 IALRDNMLFM
-354 KFTPQSETNR
+354 PQSETNR
-364 DSYLYQGT
+364 DSYLYQGM
-372 DSFAIHDHESSN
+372 DSFAIHDHESTQ

-391 IYYQHNLPDD
+391 IYYEHNLPDD

-420 FQQIPLSPNSASAS
+420 F
-434 CVSPIGTNTRTC
+434 
-446 SRFEQLP
+446 EQLP

-467 VKGNKYSLIG
+467 VRGNKYSLIG
-477 EAIYEKDWENIAL
+477 EAIYEKDWENIGL
-490 TVGVRHNQQWM
+490 TVGVRHNQQWV
-501 ENQYLVESQKSKVES
+501 ENTYLGSADAMVN
-516 TVSMTTAETYAF
+516 MTTAETYAF
-528 AEVQQRVGKF
+528 AEVQQRVKQF
-538 SYAAGIGAMH
+538 SYAVGIGAMH
-548 TYIEQAGQKQSNW
+548 TYIEQGGQKSSNW

-631 YVNLNVWANYSYDH
+631 YVNLNIWANYSYDH
-645 KPIMD
+645 KPIME
-650 ETIEQVIDGRPM
+650 ETYEQLIDGQ
-662 AVRTYANH
+662 AYAIRTYANH
-670 RGFHRLQVVPSVQ
+670 RGFHRLQVAPSVQ
-683 VRLLQNQ
+683 VRLLQNK

-716 GVRAGL
+716 GVRASFM
-722 TGMYRLKAGDKDGQ
+722 GMYNGWQ
-736 NSPGT
+736 
-741 LLFFGEVT
+741 FFGEVT
-749 TRSNNLWGETLEYGE
+749 TRYNNLWGETLEYGE
-764 FYHHIGVGYN
+764 FYHQIGVGYN
-774 ADKWGFRAMLMNPFS
+774 ADKWGFRAILMNPFS

-830 TQRRDSGKRINNEDK
+830 TQRRENGKRINNEDK

>member
-1 MKNEINRAL
+1 MQTKY
-10 AAKKARFFV
+10 FV

-36 TGSLQATRSRV
+36 
-47 VISGVIKD
+47 SGVIKD
-55 AADKTA
+55 AADKSA
-61 LIGVNVSLKQGDQ
+61 LVGVNVSLKQGDQ
-74 QVSGTVTDAHG
+74 QVSGAVTDTHG
-85 KFSLEAEKGEFVLE
+85 KFSLEAETGEFVLE

-111 LAVNGNI
+111 LAVSGNI

-130 ELSEVVVEG
+130 ELGEVVVEG

-175 IVVNPTDNTVKT
+175 IVVNPVENSVKT
-187 LANQDVQLRI
+187 LANQEVQLRI
-197 NGIEASSSEVMAIN
+197 NGIEASNSEVMAIN

-239 KHHDTGGNLML
+239 KHRDTGGNLML

-268 KVNFGKSSFSLLT
+268 KVNFGKSSFSLMT
-281 HYSPRDVYW
+281 HYSPRDIYW
-290 TRTNAETYY
+290 TRTNTETYN
-299 FSQTSKVESQKPYTI
+299 FSTGTI

-336 NWTNGEKNMVQ
+336 NWTNGEKNRVN
-347 IALRDFM
+347 ITLRDFM
-354 KFTPQSETNR
+354 KFTPQSKTNR

-372 DSFAIHDHESSN
+372 DSFAIHDHESSK

-391 IYYQHNLPDD
+391 IYYEHNLPND
-401 NHLYFDVVGTYIN
+401 NHLYFDLVGTYIN

-420 FQQIPLSPNSASAS
+420 FQQIP
-434 CVSPIGTNTRTC
+434 IGA
-446 SRFEQLP
+446 
-453 LGETVADTTDVTSR
+453 TVADTTDVLSR
-467 VKGNKYSLIG
+467 VRGNKYSLIG
-477 EAIYEKDWENIAL
+477 EAIYEKDWENIGL
-490 TVGVRHNQQWM
+490 TVGVRHNQQWV
-501 ENQYLVESQKSKVES
+501 ENTYLGSADA
-516 TVSMTTAETYAF
+516 TINMTTAETYAF
-528 AEVQQRVGKF
+528 AEVQQRVKQF
-538 SYAAGIGAMH
+538 SYAVGIGAMH
-548 TYIEQAGQKQSNW
+548 TYIEQGGQKQSNW

-617 MFVANEMQLSWQSK
+617 MFVANEMQLSWQSTPSAGSGTN
-631 YVNLNVWANYSYDH
+631 VNLNLWANYSYDH

-650 ETIEQVIDGRPM
+650 ETYEQLIDGQSY

-670 RGFHRLQVVPSVQ
+670 RGFHRLQVAPSVQ
-683 VRLLQNQ
+683 VRVLQNK

-716 GVRAGL
+716 GVRASVM
-722 TGMYRLKAGDKDGQ
+722 GMYKGWQ
-736 NSPGT
+736 
-741 LLFFGEVT
+741 FFGEVT

-774 ADKWGFRAMLMNPFS
+774 ADLRGPQRAGSHGVSGWGFRAMLMNPFS

-830 TQRRDSGKRINNEDK
+830 TQRRENGKRINNEDK

>member
-1 MKNEINRAL
+1 MQTK
-10 AAKKARFFV
+10 FFV

-27 VSMAANNKV
+27 VSMAANQINDTTSTTQDTLRMDTSMFRIAEV
-36 TGSLQATRSRV
+36 TV
-47 VISGVIKD
+47 
-55 AADKTA
+55 
-61 LIGVNVSLKQGDQ
+61 
-74 QVSGTVTDAHG
+74 
-85 KFSLEAEKGEFVLE
+85 EAQ
-99 CSYIGYEPIGMS
+99 S
-111 LAVNGNI
+111 
-118 HLGTIEMNEAST
+118 
-130 ELSEVVVEG
+130 
-139 DAVIQKVDRQILL
+139 VIQKVDKQVLL
-152 PNKEQLGASSDG
+152 PNREQRKASHDG

-175 IVVNPTDNTVKT
+175 IVVNPADNTVKT

-239 KHHDTGGNLML
+239 KHRDTGGNLML

-281 HYSPRDVYW
+281 HYSPRDIYW
-290 TRTNAETYY
+290 TRTNAETYN
-299 FSQTSKVESQKPYTI
+299 FSTGTI

-336 NWTNGEKNMVQ
+336 NWTNGEKNMLQ

-354 KFTPQSETNR
+354 NFTPHSKTNR
-364 DSYLYQGT
+364 DSRLYQAT
-372 DSFAIHDHESSN
+372 DSFAIHDHESTQ

-391 IYYQHNLPDD
+391 IYYEHNLPD
-401 NHLYFDVVGTYIN
+401 NHHLYFDLVGTYIN

-420 FQQIPLSPNSASAS
+420 F
-434 CVSPIGTNTRTC
+434 
-446 SRFEQLP
+446 EQTP
-453 LGETVADTTDVTSR
+453 LGETVADTTDVLSR
-467 VKGNKYSLIG
+467 VKGDKYSLIG

-501 ENQYLVESQKSKVES
+501 ENTYLGSADA
-516 TVSMTTAETYAF
+516 TVNMTTAETYAF
-528 AEVQQRVGKF
+528 AEVQQRVKQF
-538 SYAAGIGAMH
+538 SYAVGIGAMH

-617 MFVANEMQLSWQSK
+617 MFVANEMQFSWQSK
-631 YVNLNVWANYSYDH
+631 YVNLNLWANYSYDH

-650 ETIEQVIDGRPM
+650 ETFELLIDGQSY

-670 RGFHRLQVVPSVQ
+670 RGFHRLQVAPSVQ
-683 VRLLQNQ
+683 VRVLNNS

-716 GVRAGL
+716 GVRASIM
-722 TGMYRLKAGDKDGQ
+722 GMYKGWQ
-736 NSPGT
+736 
-741 LLFFGEVT
+741 FFGEIT
-749 TRSNNLWGETLEYGE
+749 TRYNNLWGETLEYGE
-764 FYHHIGVGYN
+764 FYHHIGLGYN

-830 TQRRDSGKRINNEDK
+830 SRASTRENKRINNEDK

>member
-1 MKNEINRAL
+1 M
-10 AAKKARFFV
+10 KARIFV

-36 TGSLQATRSRV
+36 
-47 VISGVIKD
+47 SGVIKD
-55 AADKTA
+55 AADKSA

-85 KFSLEAEKGEFVLE
+85 KFSLEAETGEFVLE

-111 LAVNGNI
+111 LAVSGNI

-130 ELSEVVVEG
+130 ELGEVVVEG

-175 IVVNPTDNTVKT
+175 IVVNPADNTVKT

-197 NGIEASSSEVMAIN
+197 NGIEASNSEVMAIN
-211 PKDVI
+211 PRDVI
-216 RIEYHDQPGVRYNGA
+216 RIEYHDQPGVRFNGA

-239 KHHDTGGNLML
+239 KHRDTGGNLML

-281 HYSPRDVYW
+281 HYSPRDIYW
-290 TRTNAETYY
+290 TRTNSETYN
-299 FSQTSKVESQKPYTI
+299 FSTGTI

-336 NWTNGEKNMVQ
+336 NWTNGEKNRVQ
-347 IALRDFM
+347 IALRDNLLFM
-354 KFTPQSETNR
+354 PHSKTNR
-364 DSYLYQGT
+364 DSRLYQGT
-372 DSFAIHDHESSN
+372 DSFAIHDHESSK

-391 IYYQHNLPDD
+391 IYYEHNLPDD
-401 NHLYFDVVGTYIN
+401 HHLYFDLVGTYIN

-420 FQQIPLSPNSASAS
+420 F
-434 CVSPIGTNTRTC
+434 
-446 SRFEQLP
+446 EQTP

-467 VKGNKYSLIG
+467 VKGDKYSLIG

-501 ENQYLVESQKSKVES
+501 ENRYASGTNEKMVNEKMVN
-516 TVSMTTAETYAF
+516 VSMTTAETYAF
-528 AEVQQRVGKF
+528 AEVQQRVKQF
-538 SYAAGIGAMH
+538 SYAVGIGAMH

-566 LTLSYDFGKGVF
+566 LTMSYDFGKGVF

-608 QGNPNLKPV
+608 KGNPNLKPV

-631 YVNLNVWANYSYDH
+631 HVNLNLWANYSYDH

-650 ETIEQVIDGRPM
+650 ETFEQLIDGQSY

-670 RGFHRLQVVPSVQ
+670 RGFHRLQVAPSVQ
-683 VRLLQNQ
+683 VRVLNNS

-716 GVRAGL
+716 GVRASIM
-722 TGMYRLKAGDKDGQ
+722 GMYKGWQ
-736 NSPGT
+736 
-741 LLFFGEVT
+741 FFGEVT
-749 TRSNNLWGETLEYGE
+749 TRYNNLWGETLEYGE
-764 FYHHIGVGYN
+764 FYHHIGLGYN

-845 ENGILSGTK
+845 ENGILSGAK

>member
-1 MKNEINRAL
+1 MQTKY
-10 AAKKARFFV
+10 FV
-19 LAAAMICA
+19 LVAAMICA

-36 TGSLQATRSRV
+36 
-47 VISGVIKD
+47 SGVIKD

-61 LIGVNVSLKQGDQ
+61 LIGVNVTLRSDKVTKDKVQ
-74 QVSGTVTDAHG
+74 GTVTDAHG
-85 KFSLEAEKGEFVLE
+85 RFSLEAETGEFVLE

-111 LAVNGNI
+111 LTVSGNI

-175 IVVNPTDNTVKT
+175 IVVNPADNTVKT

-216 RIEYHDQPGVRYNGA
+216 RIEYHDQPGVRFNGA

-239 KHHDTGGNLML
+239 KHRDTGGNLML

-281 HYSPRDVYW
+281 HYSPRDIYW
-290 TRTNAETYY
+290 TRTNSETYN
-299 FSQTSKVESQKPYTI
+299 FSTGTI

-336 NWTNGEKNMVQ
+336 NWTNGEKNMLN
-347 IALRDFM
+347 ITLRDFM
-354 KFTPQSETNR
+354 NFTPHSKTNR

-372 DSFAIHDHESSN
+372 DSFAIHDHESTQ

-391 IYYQHNLPDD
+391 IYYEHNLPDD

-420 FQQIPLSPNSASAS
+420 F
-434 CVSPIGTNTRTC
+434 
-446 SRFEQLP
+446 EQLP

-467 VKGNKYSLIG
+467 VRGNKYSLIG

-490 TVGVRHNQQWM
+490 TVGVRHNQQWV
-501 ENQYLVESQKSKVES
+501 ENTYLGSASA
-516 TVSMTTAETYAF
+516 TVNMTTAETYAF
-528 AEVQQRVGKF
+528 AEVQQRVKQF
-538 SYAAGIGAMH
+538 SYAVGIGAMH

-566 LTLSYDFGKGVF
+566 LTLSYNFGKGVF

-608 QGNPNLKPV
+608 QGNPDLKPV

-631 YVNLNVWANYSYDH
+631 HVNLNIWANYSYDH

-650 ETIEQVIDGRPM
+650 ETFELSTLSDNGLSTLSEAVSPM
-662 AVRTYANH
+662 VVRTYANH
-670 RGFHRLQVVPSVQ
+670 RGFHRLQVAPSVQ
-683 VRLLQNQ
+683 VRVLNNS

-716 GVRAGL
+716 GVRASIM
-722 TGMYRLKAGDKDGQ
+722 GMYKGWQ
-736 NSPGT
+736 
-741 LLFFGEVT
+741 FFGEVT
-749 TRSNNLWGETLEYGE
+749 TRYNNLWGETLEYGE
-764 FYHHIGVGYN
+764 FYHHIGLGYN

-830 TQRRDSGKRINNEDK
+830 SRASTRENKRINNEDK

>member
-1 MKNEINRAL
+1 MQTKY
-10 AAKKARFFV
+10 FV
-19 LAAAMICA
+19 LAAAMVCA
-27 VSMAANNKV
+27 VSMVANNKV
-36 TGSLQATRSRV
+36 
-47 VISGVIKD
+47 SGVIKD
-55 AADKTA
+55 AADKSA
-61 LIGVNVSLKQGDQ
+61 LVGVNVTLVEIQKSKGESTRNV
-74 QVSGTVTDAHG
+74 VSGTVTDTHG
-85 KFSLEAEKGEFVLE
+85 KFSLEAETGEFVLE

-111 LAVNGNI
+111 LTVSGNTN
-118 HLGTIEMNEAST
+118 LGTIEMNEAST
-130 ELSEVVVEG
+130 ELGEVVVEG

-197 NGIEASSSEVMAIN
+197 NGIEASNSEVMAIN

-239 KHHDTGGNLML
+239 RHRDTGGNLML

-281 HYSPRDVYW
+281 HYSPRDIYW

-299 FSQTSKVESQKPYTI
+299 FSQKSKVESQKPYTI
-314 ENREVGEPTRFKMNP
+314 ENREVGEPTRFKGNP
-329 VNIGLTY
+329 VNLGLTY
-336 NWTNGEKNMVQ
+336 NWTNGEKNRVQ
-347 IALRDFM
+347 IALRDNMLFM
-354 KFTPQSETNR
+354 PHSKTNR
-364 DSYLYQGT
+364 DSRLYQGT
-372 DSFAIHDHESSN
+372 DSFAIHDHESTQ

-391 IYYQHNLPDD
+391 IYYEHNLSSN
-401 NHLYFDVVGTYIN
+401 NHLYFDLVGTYIN

-420 FQQIPLSPNSASAS
+420 F
-434 CVSPIGTNTRTC
+434 
-446 SRFEQLP
+446 EQTP
-453 LGETVADTTDVTSR
+453 LGETVADTTDVLSR
-467 VKGNKYSLIG
+467 VKGDKYSLIG
-477 EAIYEKDWENIAL
+477 EAIYEKQWEDIAL

-501 ENQYLVESQKSKVES
+501 ENQYNVQRDDVQGTK
-516 TVSMTTAETYAF
+516 VSMMTAETYAF
-528 AEVQQRVGKF
+528 AEVQQRVKQF
-538 SYAAGIGAMH
+538 SYAVGIGAMH

-617 MFVANEMQLSWQSK
+617 MFVANEMQLSWQSTPSAGSGTN
-631 YVNLNVWANYSYDH
+631 VNLNLWANYSYDH

-650 ETIEQVIDGRPM
+650 ETFEQLIDGQSY

-670 RGFHRLQVVPSVQ
+670 RGFHRLQVAPSVQ
-683 VRLLQNQ
+683 VRVLNNS

-716 GVRAGL
+716 GVRASIM
-722 TGMYRLKAGDKDGQ
+722 GMYKGWQ
-736 NSPGT
+736 
-741 LLFFGEVT
+741 FFGEVT
-749 TRSNNLWGETLEYGE
+749 TRYNNLWGETLEYGE
-764 FYHHIGVGYN
+764 FYHHIGLGYN

>member
-1 MKNEINRAL
+1 MGFCSNF
-10 AAKKARFFV
+10 AAKFETFNNSKVKKMQTKFFV

-36 TGSLQATRSRV
+36 
-47 VISGVIKD
+47 SGVIKD

-74 QVSGTVTDAHG
+74 QVSGTITDAHG
-85 KFSLEAEKGEFVLE
+85 KFSLEAETGEFVLE
-99 CSYIGYEPIGMS
+99 CSYIGYESIGMS
-111 LAVNGNI
+111 LAVSGNI

-175 IVVNPTDNTVKT
+175 IVVNPVENSVKT
-187 LANQDVQLRI
+187 LANQEVQLRI

-239 KHHDTGGNLML
+239 KHRDTGGNLML

-259 GWGEYHLSG
+259 GWGEYHLAG
-268 KVNFGKSSFSLLT
+268 KVNFGKSSFSLMT

-290 TRTNAETYY
+290 TRTNAETYN
-299 FSQTSKVESQKPYTI
+299 FSTGTI

-329 VNIGLTY
+329 MNIGLTY
-336 NWTNGEKNMVQ
+336 NWTNGEKN
-347 IALRDFM
+347 ILNITLRDFM
-354 KFTPQSETNR
+354 KFTPQSKTNR

-372 DSFAIHDHESSN
+372 DSFAIHDHESSK

-391 IYYQHNLPDD
+391 IYYEHNLPDD

-420 FQQIPLSPNSASAS
+420 F
-434 CVSPIGTNTRTC
+434 
-446 SRFEQLP
+446 EQTP
-453 LGETVADTTDVTSR
+453 LGETVADMTDVTSR
-467 VKGNKYSLIG
+467 VRGNKYSLIG
-477 EAIYEKDWENIAL
+477 EAIYEKDWENIGL
-490 TVGVRHNQQWM
+490 TVGVRHNQQWV
-501 ENQYLVESQKSKVES
+501 ENTYLGSADA
-516 TVSMTTAETYAF
+516 TVNMTTAETYAF
-528 AEVQQRVGKF
+528 AEVQQRVKQF
-538 SYAAGIGAMH
+538 SYAVGIGAMH
-548 TYIEQAGQKQSNW
+548 TYIKQAGQKQSNW

-608 QGNPNLKPV
+608 QGNPDLKPV

-631 YVNLNVWANYSYDH
+631 YVNLNIWANYSYDH

-650 ETIEQVIDGRPM
+650 ETFEQLIDGSI
-662 AVRTYANH
+662 VC
-670 RGFHRLQVVPSVQ
+670 
-683 VRLLQNQ
+683 
-690 LIFTVAP
+690 
-697 FANYYVSLGNSYTH
+697 
-711 KHFNP
+711 
-716 GVRAGL
+716 
-722 TGMYRLKAGDKDGQ
+722 
-736 NSPGT
+736 
-741 LLFFGEVT
+741 
-749 TRSNNLWGETLEYGE
+749 
-764 FYHHIGVGYN
+764 
-774 ADKWGFRAMLMNPFS
+774 KWLRVCKCACCKTN
-789 VKGYSIETKDLSALA
+789 
-804 PNTQHAEMR
+804 
-813 DFRQML
+813 
-819 ILNFHC
+819 
-825 NLDFG
+825 
-830 TQRRDSGKRINNEDK
+830 
-845 ENGILSGTK
+845 

>member
-1 MKNEINRAL
+1 MQTKY
-10 AAKKARFFV
+10 FV
-19 LAAAMICA
+19 LAAAMFCA
-27 VSMAANNKV
+27 VSMVANNKV
-36 TGSLQATRSRV
+36 
-47 VISGVIKD
+47 SGVIKD
-55 AADKTA
+55 AADKSA
-61 LIGVNVSLKQGDQ
+61 LVGVNVTLVESQKAKGESTRNV
-74 QVSGTVTDAHG
+74 VSGTVTDAHG
-85 KFSLEAEKGEFVLE
+85 KFSLETETGEFVLE

-111 LAVNGNI
+111 LTVSGNTN
-118 HLGTIEMNEAST
+118 LGTIEMNEAST

-164 MSLLQNLQIPR
+164 MSLLRNLQIPR
-175 IVVNPTDNTVKT
+175 IVVNPADNTVKT

-216 RIEYHDQPGVRYNGA
+216 RIEYHDQPGVRFNGA

-239 KHHDTGGNLML
+239 KHRDTGGNLML

-268 KVNFGKSSFSLLT
+268 KVNFGKSSFSLMT
-281 HYSPRDVYW
+281 HYSPRDIYW
-290 TRTNAETYY
+290 TRTNAETYN
-299 FSQTSKVESQKPYTI
+299 FSTGTI

-329 VNIGLTY
+329 VNLGLTY
-336 NWTNGEKNMVQ
+336 NWTNGEKNMLQ

-354 KFTPQSETNR
+354 KFTPHSKTNR

-372 DSFAIHDHESSN
+372 DSFAIHDHESSK

-391 IYYQHNLPDD
+391 IYYEHNLPNDH
-401 NHLYFDVVGTYIN
+401 HLYFDLVGTYIN
-414 SSNDRR
+414 SSNNR
-420 FQQIPLSPNSASAS
+420 
-434 CVSPIGTNTRTC
+434 
-446 SRFEQLP
+446 RFEQTP

-467 VKGNKYSLIG
+467 VRGNKYSLIG
-477 EAIYEKDWENIAL
+477 EAIYEKDWENIGL

-501 ENQYLVESQKSKVES
+501 ENLYNVQRDNVQGTK
-516 TVSMTTAETYAF
+516 VSMMTAETYAF
-528 AEVQQRVGKF
+528 AEVQQRVKQF
-538 SYAAGIGAMH
+538 SYAVGIGAMH
-548 TYIEQAGQKQSNW
+548 TYIEQAGQKSSNW

-631 YVNLNVWANYSYDH
+631 HVNLNLWANYSYDH

-650 ETIEQVIDGRPM
+650 ETFEQLIDGQSY

-670 RGFHRLQVVPSVQ
+670 RGFHRLQVAPSVQ
-683 VRLLQNQ
+683 VRVLNNS

-716 GVRAGL
+716 GVRASIM
-722 TGMYRLKAGDKDGQ
+722 GMYKGWQ
-736 NSPGT
+736 
-741 LLFFGEVT
+741 FFGEVT
-749 TRSNNLWGETLEYGE
+749 TRYNNLWGETLEYGE

-830 TQRRDSGKRINNEDK
+830 TQRRENGKRINNEDK

>member
-1 MKNEINRAL
+1 MQTKY
-10 AAKKARFFV
+10 FV
-19 LAAAMICA
+19 LAAAMVCA

-36 TGSLQATRSRV
+36 
-47 VISGVIKD
+47 SGVIKD

-85 KFSLEAEKGEFVLE
+85 KFSLEAETGEFVLE

-111 LAVNGNI
+111 LAINGNI
-118 HLGTIEMNEAST
+118 NLGTIEMNEAST
-130 ELSEVVVEG
+130 ELGEVVVEG

-175 IVVNPTDNTVKT
+175 IVVNPVENSVKT
-187 LANQDVQLRI
+187 LANQEVQLRI
-197 NGIEASSSEVMAIN
+197 NGIEASNSEVMAIN

-239 KHHDTGGNLML
+239 KHRDTGGNLML
-250 NASNGVTMP
+250 NASNGVTMS

-281 HYSPRDVYW
+281 HYSPRDIYW
-290 TRTNAETYY
+290 TRTNAETYN
-299 FSQTSKVESQKPYTI
+299 FSTDTI
-314 ENREVGEPTRFKMNP
+314 ENREVGEPTRFKGNP
-329 VNIGLTY
+329 VNLGLSY
-336 NWTNGEKNMVQ
+336 NWTNGEKNMLQ
-347 IALRDFM
+347 IALRDNMLFM
-354 KFTPQSETNR
+354 PQSETNR

-372 DSFAIHDHESSN
+372 DSFAIHDHESTQ

-391 IYYQHNLPDD
+391 IYYEHNLPDD

-420 FQQIPLSPNSASAS
+420 F
-434 CVSPIGTNTRTC
+434 
-446 SRFEQLP
+446 EQLP

-467 VKGNKYSLIG
+467 VRGNKYSLIG
-477 EAIYEKDWENIAL
+477 EAIYEKDWENIGL
-490 TVGVRHNQQWM
+490 TVGVRHNQQWV
-501 ENQYLVESQKSKVES
+501 ENTYLGSADA
-516 TVSMTTAETYAF
+516 TVNMTTAETYAF
-528 AEVQQRVGKF
+528 AEVQQRVKQF
-538 SYAAGIGAMH
+538 SYAVGIGAMH
-548 TYIEQAGQKQSNW
+548 TYIEQGGQKSSNW

-631 YVNLNVWANYSYDH
+631 YVNLNIWANYSYDH
-645 KPIMD
+645 KPIME
-650 ETIEQVIDGRPM
+650 ETYEQLIDGQ
-662 AVRTYANH
+662 AYAIRTYANH
-670 RGFHRLQVVPSVQ
+670 RGFHRLQVAPSVQ
-683 VRLLQNQ
+683 VRLLQNK

-716 GVRAGL
+716 GVRASFM
-722 TGMYRLKAGDKDGQ
+722 GMYNGWQ
-736 NSPGT
+736 
-741 LLFFGEVT
+741 FFGEVT
-749 TRSNNLWGETLEYGE
+749 TRYNNLWGETLEYGE
-764 FYHHIGVGYN
+764 FYHQIGVGYN

>member
-1 MKNEINRAL
+1 MQTKY
-10 AAKKARFFV
+10 FV
-19 LAAAMICA
+19 LAAAMVCA
-27 VSMAANNKV
+27 VSMNAQTGAQTNSNDTLRMDTSMFRIAEV
-36 TGSLQATRSRV
+36 TV
-47 VISGVIKD
+47 
-55 AADKTA
+55 
-61 LIGVNVSLKQGDQ
+61 
-74 QVSGTVTDAHG
+74 
-85 KFSLEAEKGEFVLE
+85 EAQ
-99 CSYIGYEPIGMS
+99 S
-111 LAVNGNI
+111 
-118 HLGTIEMNEAST
+118 
-130 ELSEVVVEG
+130 
-139 DAVIQKVDRQILL
+139 VIQKVDKQVLL
-152 PNKEQLGASSDG
+152 PNKEQRKASHDG

-197 NGIEASSSEVMAIN
+197 NGIEASNSEVMAIN

-216 RIEYHDQPGVRYNGA
+216 RIEYHDQPGVRFNGA

-239 KHHDTGGNLML
+239 KHRDTGGNLML

-268 KVNFGKSSFSLLT
+268 KVNFGKSSFSLMT
-281 HYSPRDVYW
+281 HYSPRDIYW
-290 TRTNAETYY
+290 TRTNAETYN
-299 FSQTSKVESQKPYTI
+299 FSTGTI
-314 ENREVGEPTRFKMNP
+314 ENHEVGEPTRFKGNP
-329 VNIGLTY
+329 VNLGLTY
-336 NWTNGEKNMVQ
+336 NWTNGEKNMLQ
-347 IALRDFM
+347 IALRDNMLFM
-354 KFTPQSETNR
+354 PHSKTNR
-364 DSYLYQGT
+364 DSRLYQAT
-372 DSFAIHDHESSN
+372 DSFAIHDHESSK

-391 IYYQHNLPDD
+391 IYYQHNLPNN
-401 NHLYFDVVGTYIN
+401 NHLYFDLVGTYIN

-420 FQQIPLSPNSASAS
+420 F
-434 CVSPIGTNTRTC
+434 
-446 SRFEQLP
+446 EQTP
-453 LGETVADTTDVTSR
+453 LGATVADTTDVLSR
-467 VKGNKYSLIG
+467 VRGNKYSLIG
-477 EAIYEKDWENIAL
+477 EAIYEKQWENIAL

-501 ENQYLVESQKSKVES
+501 ENLYKGQSDQGPS
-516 TVSMTTAETYAF
+516 TKVSMTTAETYAF
-528 AEVQQRVGKF
+528 AEVQQRVKQF
-538 SYAAGIGAMH
+538 SYAVGIGAMH

-631 YVNLNVWANYSYDH
+631 HVNLNLWANYSYDH

-650 ETIEQVIDGRPM
+650 ETFEQLIDGQSY
-662 AVRTYANH
+662 AIRTYANH
-670 RGFHRLQVVPSVQ
+670 RGFHRLQVAPSVQ
-683 VRLLQNQ
+683 VRVLNNS

-716 GVRAGL
+716 GVRASIM
-722 TGMYRLKAGDKDGQ
+722 GMYKGWQ
-736 NSPGT
+736 
-741 LLFFGEVT
+741 FFGEVT

-764 FYHHIGVGYN
+764 FYHHIGLGYN

-804 PNTQHAEMR
+804 PNTQHAEMW

-830 TQRRDSGKRINNEDK
+830 TQRQDSGKRINNEDK

>member
-1 MKNEINRAL
+1 MEKMK
-10 AAKKARFFV
+10 AKYFV
-19 LAAAMICA
+19 LAAAIICA

-36 TGSLQATRSRV
+36 
-47 VISGVIKD
+47 SGVIKD

-85 KFSLEAEKGEFVLE
+85 KFSLEAETGEFVLE

-111 LAVNGNI
+111 LAVSGNI

-130 ELSEVVVEG
+130 ELGEVVVEG

-175 IVVNPTDNTVKT
+175 IVVNPADNTVKT

-239 KHHDTGGNLML
+239 KHRDTGGNLML

-259 GWGEYHLSG
+259 GWGEYHLAG
-268 KVNFGKSSFSLLT
+268 KVNFGKSSFSLIT
-281 HYSPRDVYW
+281 HYSPRDIYW

-299 FSQTSKVESQKPYTI
+299 FSQKSKVESQKPYTI

-329 VNIGLTY
+329 VNLGLTY
-336 NWTNGEKNMVQ
+336 NWTNGEKNRVQ

-354 KFTPQSETNR
+354 NFTPHSKTNR
-364 DSYLYQGT
+364 DSRLYQAT
-372 DSFAIHDHESSN
+372 DSFAIHDHESTQ

-391 IYYQHNLPDD
+391 IYYEHNLPND
-401 NHLYFDVVGTYIN
+401 NHLYFDLVGTYIN

-420 FQQIPLSPNSASAS
+420 F
-434 CVSPIGTNTRTC
+434 
-446 SRFEQLP
+446 EQTP

-477 EAIYEKDWENIAL
+477 ETIYEKDWENIAL

-501 ENQYLVESQKSKVES
+501 ENLYNVQRDDVQGTK
-516 TVSMTTAETYAF
+516 VSMMTAETYAF
-528 AEVQQRVGKF
+528 AEVQQRVKQF
-538 SYAAGIGAMH
+538 SYAVGIGAMH

-566 LTLSYDFGKGVF
+566 LTMSYDFGKGVF

-631 YVNLNVWANYSYDH
+631 YVNLNLWANYSYDH

-650 ETIEQVIDGRPM
+650 ETFEQLIDGQSY

-670 RGFHRLQVVPSVQ
+670 RGFHRLQVTPSVQ
-683 VRLLQNQ
+683 VRLLNNS

-716 GVRAGL
+716 GVRASIM
-722 TGMYRLKAGDKDGQ
+722 GMYKGWQ
-736 NSPGT
+736 
-741 LLFFGEVT
+741 FFGEVT

-764 FYHHIGVGYN
+764 FYHHIGLGYN

-830 TQRRDSGKRINNEDK
+830 TQRRENGKRINNEDK

>member
-1 MKNEINRAL
+1 
-10 AAKKARFFV
+10 
-19 LAAAMICA
+19 MICA
-27 VSMAANNKV
+27 VSMVANNKV
-36 TGSLQATRSRV
+36 
-47 VISGVIKD
+47 SGVIKD
-55 AADKTA
+55 AADKSA

-85 KFSLEAEKGEFVLE
+85 KFSLEAETGEFVLE

-111 LAVNGNI
+111 LTVSGNT

-164 MSLLQNLQIPR
+164 MSLLQSLQIPR
-175 IVVNPTDNTVKT
+175 IVVNPADNTVKT

-197 NGIEASSSEVMAIN
+197 NGIEASNSEVMAIN

-239 KHHDTGGNLML
+239 KHRDTGGNLML

-281 HYSPRDVYW
+281 HYSPRDIYW

-299 FSQTSKVESQKPYTI
+299 FSQKSKVESQKPYTI

-336 NWTNGEKNMVQ
+336 NWTNGEKNMLQ

-354 KFTPQSETNR
+354 NFTPHSKTNR
-364 DSYLYQGT
+364 DSRLYQAT
-372 DSFAIHDHESSN
+372 DSFAIHDHESSK

-391 IYYQHNLPDD
+391 IYYEHNLPDD

-420 FQQIPLSPNSASAS
+420 F
-434 CVSPIGTNTRTC
+434 
-446 SRFEQLP
+446 EQLP
-453 LGETVADTTDVTSR
+453 LGATIADTTDVTSR
-467 VKGNKYSLIG
+467 VRGNKYSLIG
-477 EAIYEKDWENIAL
+477 EAIYEKDWDNIAL
-490 TVGVRHNQQWM
+490 TVGVRHNQQWV
-501 ENQYLVESQKSKVES
+501 ENTYLGSADA
-516 TVSMTTAETYAF
+516 TVNMTTAETYAF
-528 AEVQQRVGKF
+528 AEVQQRVKQF
-538 SYAAGIGAMH
+538 SYAVGIGAMH

-566 LTLSYDFGKGVF
+566 LTMSYDFGKGVF

-631 YVNLNVWANYSYDH
+631 HVNLNLWANYSYDH

-650 ETIEQVIDGRPM
+650 ETFEQLIDGQSY
-662 AVRTYANH
+662 AIRTYANH
-670 RGFHRLQVVPSVQ
+670 RGFHRLQVAPSVQ
-683 VRLLQNQ
+683 VRLLQNK

-716 GVRAGL
+716 GVRASFM
-722 TGMYRLKAGDKDGQ
+722 GMYNGWQ
-736 NSPGT
+736 
-741 LLFFGEVT
+741 FFGEVT
-749 TRSNNLWGETLEYGE
+749 TRYNNLWGETLEHGE
-764 FYHHIGVGYN
+764 FYHHIGLGYN

-789 VKGYSIETKDLSALA
+789 VKGYSIETKDLSSLA

>member
-1 MKNEINRAL
+1 MKKNLSIISL
-10 AAKKARFFV
+10 V
-19 LAAAMICA
+19 LTCAMSSIA
-27 VSMAANNKV
+27 QSANNDTLRMDTSMFKLAEV
-36 TGSLQATRSRV
+36 TV
-47 VISGVIKD
+47 
-55 AADKTA
+55 
-61 LIGVNVSLKQGDQ
+61 
-74 QVSGTVTDAHG
+74 
-85 KFSLEAEKGEFVLE
+85 EAQ
-99 CSYIGYEPIGMS
+99 S
-111 LAVNGNI
+111 
-118 HLGTIEMNEAST
+118 
-130 ELSEVVVEG
+130 
-139 DAVIQKVDRQILL
+139 VIQKVDKQVLL
-152 PNKEQLGASSDG
+152 PNREQRKASHDG

-175 IVVNPTDNTVKT
+175 IVVNPADNTVKT

-197 NGIEASSSEVMAIN
+197 NGIEASNSEVMAIN

-216 RIEYHDQPGVRYNGA
+216 RIEYHDQPGVRFNGA

-239 KHHDTGGNLML
+239 RHRDTGGNLML

-268 KVNFGKSSFSLLT
+268 KVNFGKSSFSLMT
-281 HYSPRDVYW
+281 HYSPRDIYW

-299 FSQTSKVESQKPYTI
+299 FSQKSKVESQKPYTI
-314 ENREVGEPTRFKMNP
+314 ENREVGEPTRFKGNP
-329 VNIGLTY
+329 VNLGLTY
-336 NWTNGEKNMVQ
+336 NWTNGEKNMLQ
-347 IALRDFM
+347 IALRDNMLFM
-354 KFTPQSETNR
+354 PHSKTNR
-364 DSYLYQGT
+364 DSRLYQAT
-372 DSFAIHDHESSN
+372 DSFAIHDHESSK

-391 IYYQHNLPDD
+391 IYYEHNLPDD
-401 NHLYFDVVGTYIN
+401 HHLYFDLVGTYIN

-420 FQQIPLSPNSASAS
+420 F
-434 CVSPIGTNTRTC
+434 
-446 SRFEQLP
+446 EQTP
-453 LGETVADTTDVTSR
+453 LGETVADTTDVLSR
-467 VKGNKYSLIG
+467 VRGNKYSLIG

-490 TVGVRHNQQWM
+490 TVGVRHNQQWV
-501 ENQYLVESQKSKVES
+501 ENTYLGSADA
-516 TVSMTTAETYAF
+516 TVNMTTAETYAF
-528 AEVQQRVGKF
+528 AEVQQRVKQF
-538 SYAAGIGAMH
+538 SYAVGIGAMH

-631 YVNLNVWANYSYDH
+631 YVNLNLWANYSYDH

-650 ETIEQVIDGRPM
+650 ETFEQLIDGQSY
-662 AVRTYANH
+662 AIRTYANH
-670 RGFHRLQVVPSVQ
+670 RGFHRLQVAPSVQ
-683 VRLLQNQ
+683 VRLLQNK

-716 GVRAGL
+716 GVRASIM
-722 TGMYRLKAGDKDGQ
+722 GMYKGWQ
-736 NSPGT
+736 
-741 LLFFGEVT
+741 FFGEVT

-764 FYHHIGVGYN
+764 FYHHIGLGYN

-830 TQRRDSGKRINNEDK
+830 TQRRENGKRINNEDK

>member
-1 MKNEINRAL
+1 M
-10 AAKKARFFV
+10 KARIFV

-36 TGSLQATRSRV
+36 
-47 VISGVIKD
+47 SGVIKD

-61 LIGVNVSLKQGDQ
+61 LIGVNVTLVESQKSKGESTRNV
-74 QVSGTVTDAHG
+74 VSGTVTDIHG
-85 KFSLEAEKGEFVLE
+85 KFSLETKTGEFVLE

-111 LAVNGNI
+111 LAVSGNTN
-118 HLGTIEMNEAST
+118 LGTIEMNEAST

-175 IVVNPTDNTVKT
+175 IVVNPADNTVKT

-197 NGIEASSSEVMAIN
+197 NGIEASSSEVMTIN

-216 RIEYHDQPGVRYNGA
+216 RIEYHDQPGVRFNGA

-239 KHHDTGGNLML
+239 KHRDTGGNLML

-268 KVNFGKSSFSLLT
+268 KVNFGKSSFSLMT
-281 HYSPRDVYW
+281 HYSPRDIYW
-290 TRTNAETYY
+290 TRTNAETYN
-299 FSQTSKVESQKPYTI
+299 FSTGTI
-314 ENREVGEPTRFKMNP
+314 ENREVGEPTRFKGNP
-329 VNIGLTY
+329 VNLGLTY
-336 NWTNGEKNMVQ
+336 NWTNGEKNMLQ
-347 IALRDFM
+347 IALRDNMLFM
-354 KFTPQSETNR
+354 PHSQTNR

-372 DSFAIHDHESSN
+372 DSFAIHDHESTQ

-391 IYYQHNLPDD
+391 IYYEHNLPNDH
-401 NHLYFDVVGTYIN
+401 HLYFDLVGTYIN

-420 FQQIPLSPNSASAS
+420 F
-434 CVSPIGTNTRTC
+434 
-446 SRFEQLP
+446 EQTP

-501 ENQYLVESQKSKVES
+501 ENTYLGSASA
-516 TVSMTTAETYAF
+516 TVNMTTAETYAF

-538 SYAAGIGAMH
+538 SYAASIGAMH
-548 TYIEQAGQKQSNW
+548 TYIEQAGQKSSNW

-587 YQPSLSAMSDVAQQI
+587 YQSSLSAMSDAAQQI

-608 QGNPNLKPV
+608 KGNPNLKPV
-617 MFVANEMQLSWQSK
+617 MFVANEMQFSWQSK
-631 YVNLNVWANYSYDH
+631 YINLNLWANYSYDH

-650 ETIEQVIDGRPM
+650 ETFEQLIDGQSY

-670 RGFHRLQVVPSVQ
+670 RGFHRLQVAPSVQ
-683 VRLLQNQ
+683 VRVLQNH

-716 GVRAGL
+716 GVRASIM
-722 TGMYRLKAGDKDGQ
+722 GMYKGWQ
-736 NSPGT
+736 
-741 LLFFGEVT
+741 FFGEVT

-764 FYHHIGVGYN
+764 FYHHIGLGYN

-830 TQRRDSGKRINNEDK
+830 TQHRENGKRINNEDK

>member
-1 MKNEINRAL
+1 
-10 AAKKARFFV
+10 
-19 LAAAMICA
+19 
-27 VSMAANNKV
+27 
-36 TGSLQATRSRV
+36 
-47 VISGVIKD
+47 
-55 AADKTA
+55 
-61 LIGVNVSLKQGDQ
+61 
-74 QVSGTVTDAHG
+74 
-85 KFSLEAEKGEFVLE
+85 
-99 CSYIGYEPIGMS
+99 
-111 LAVNGNI
+111 
-118 HLGTIEMNEAST
+118 
-130 ELSEVVVEG
+130 
-139 DAVIQKVDRQILL
+139 
-152 PNKEQLGASSDG
+152 
-164 MSLLQNLQIPR
+164 
-175 IVVNPTDNTVKT
+175 
-187 LANQDVQLRI
+187 
-197 NGIEASSSEVMAIN
+197 MAIN

-239 KHHDTGGNLML
+239 KHRDTGGNLML
-250 NASNGVTMP
+250 NASNGVTMS

-281 HYSPRDVYW
+281 HYSPRDIYW
-290 TRTNAETYY
+290 TRTNAETYN
-299 FSQTSKVESQKPYTI
+299 FSTGTI
-314 ENREVGEPTRFKMNP
+314 ENREVGEPTRFKGNP
-329 VNIGLTY
+329 VNLGLSY
-336 NWTNGEKNMVQ
+336 NWTNGEKNMLQ
-347 IALRDFM
+347 IALRDNMLFM
-354 KFTPQSETNR
+354 PQSETNR

-372 DSFAIHDHESSN
+372 DSFAIHDHESTQ

-391 IYYQHNLPDD
+391 IYYEHNLPDD

-420 FQQIPLSPNSASAS
+420 F
-434 CVSPIGTNTRTC
+434 
-446 SRFEQLP
+446 EQLP

-467 VKGNKYSLIG
+467 VRGNKYSLIG
-477 EAIYEKDWENIAL
+477 EAIYEKDWENIGL
-490 TVGVRHNQQWM
+490 TVGVRHNQQWV
-501 ENQYLVESQKSKVES
+501 ENTYLGSADA
-516 TVSMTTAETYAF
+516 TVNMTTAETYAF
-528 AEVQQRVGKF
+528 AEVQQRVKQF
-538 SYAAGIGAMH
+538 SYAVGIGAMH
-548 TYIEQAGQKQSNW
+548 TYIEQGGQKSSNW

-608 QGNPNLKPV
+608 QGNPYLKPV

-631 YVNLNVWANYSYDH
+631 HVNLNLWANYSYDH

-650 ETIEQVIDGRPM
+650 ETFEQLIDGQSY

-670 RGFHRLQVVPSVQ
+670 RGFHRLQVAPSVQ
-683 VRLLQNQ
+683 VRLLQNK

-716 GVRAGL
+716 GVRASFM
-722 TGMYRLKAGDKDGQ
+722 GMYNGWQ
-736 NSPGT
+736 
-741 LLFFGEVT
+741 FFGEVT
-749 TRSNNLWGETLEYGE
+749 TRYNNLWGETLEYGE
-764 FYHHIGVGYN
+764 FYHQIGVGYN

>member
-1 MKNEINRAL
+1 MQTK
-10 AAKKARFFV
+10 FFV
-19 LAAAMICA
+19 LAAAMVCA

-36 TGSLQATRSRV
+36 
-47 VISGVIKD
+47 SGVIKD

-61 LIGVNVSLKQGDQ
+61 LIGVNVSLRQGDQ

-85 KFSLEAEKGEFVLE
+85 KFSLEAETGEFVLE

-111 LAVNGNI
+111 LAVSGNI

-216 RIEYHDQPGVRYNGA
+216 RIEYHDQPGVRFNGA

-239 KHHDTGGNLML
+239 KHRDTGGNLML

-268 KVNFGKSSFSLLT
+268 KVNFGKSSFSLIT
-281 HYSPRDVYW
+281 HYSPRDIYW
-290 TRTNAETYY
+290 TRTNAETYN
-299 FSQTSKVESQKPYTI
+299 FSTGSI

-336 NWTNGEKNMVQ
+336 NWTNGEKNMLQ

-354 KFTPQSETNR
+354 NFTPHSKTNR

-372 DSFAIHDHESSN
+372 DSFAIHDHESSK

-391 IYYQHNLPDD
+391 IYYEHNLPDD

-420 FQQIPLSPNSASAS
+420 F
-434 CVSPIGTNTRTC
+434 
-446 SRFEQLP
+446 EQTP

-467 VKGNKYSLIG
+467 VRGNKYSLIG
-477 EAIYEKDWENIAL
+477 EAIYEKDWDNIAL

-501 ENQYLVESQKSKVES
+501 ENTYLGSADA
-516 TVSMTTAETYAF
+516 TVNMTTAETYAF
-528 AEVQQRVGKF
+528 AEVQQRVKQF
-538 SYAAGIGAMH
+538 SYAVGIGAMH
-548 TYIEQAGQKQSNW
+548 TYIEQGGQKSSNW

-631 YVNLNVWANYSYDH
+631 HVNLNLWANYSYDH

-650 ETIEQVIDGRPM
+650 ETFEQLIDGQ
-662 AVRTYANH
+662 AYAIRTYANH
-670 RGFHRLQVVPSVQ
+670 RGFHRLQVAPSVQ
-683 VRLLQNQ
+683 VRLLQNK

-716 GVRAGL
+716 GVRASIM
-722 TGMYRLKAGDKDGQ
+722 GMYKGWQ
-736 NSPGT
+736 
-741 LLFFGEVT
+741 FFGEVT

>member
-1 MKNEINRAL
+1 MQTKY
-10 AAKKARFFV
+10 FV
-19 LAAAMICA
+19 LAAAMVCA
-27 VSMAANNKV
+27 VSMNAQTGAQTNSNDTLRMDTSMFKLAEV
-36 TGSLQATRSRV
+36 TV
-47 VISGVIKD
+47 
-55 AADKTA
+55 
-61 LIGVNVSLKQGDQ
+61 
-74 QVSGTVTDAHG
+74 
-85 KFSLEAEKGEFVLE
+85 EAQ
-99 CSYIGYEPIGMS
+99 
-111 LAVNGNI
+111 N
-118 HLGTIEMNEAST
+118 
-130 ELSEVVVEG
+130 
-139 DAVIQKVDRQILL
+139 VIQKVDKQVLL
-152 PNKEQLGASSDG
+152 PNKEQRKASHDG

-175 IVVNPTDNTVKT
+175 IVVNPADNTVKT

-197 NGIEASSSEVMAIN
+197 NGIEASNSEVMAIN

-239 KHHDTGGNLML
+239 KHRDTGGNLML

-259 GWGEYHLSG
+259 GWGEYHLAG
-268 KVNFGKSSFSLLT
+268 KVNFGKSSFSLMT

-290 TRTNAETYY
+290 TRTNAETYN
-299 FSQTSKVESQKPYTI
+299 FSTGTI

-329 VNIGLTY
+329 MNIGLTY
-336 NWTNGEKNMVQ
+336 NWTNGEKNMLQ

-354 KFTPQSETNR
+354 KFTPHSKTNR
-364 DSYLYQGT
+364 DSRLYQAT
-372 DSFAIHDHESSN
+372 DSFAIHDHESSR

-391 IYYQHNLPDD
+391 IYYEHNLPDD

-420 FQQIPLSPNSASAS
+420 F
-434 CVSPIGTNTRTC
+434 
-446 SRFEQLP
+446 EQTP

-467 VKGNKYSLIG
+467 VRGNKYSLIG
-477 EAIYEKDWENIAL
+477 EAIYEKDWENIGL

-501 ENQYLVESQKSKVES
+501 ENTYLGSADV
-516 TVSMTTAETYAF
+516 TVNMTTAETYAF
-528 AEVQQRVGKF
+528 AEVQQRVKQF
-538 SYAAGIGAMH
+538 SYAVGIGAMH

-566 LTLSYDFGKGVF
+566 LTMSYDFGKGVF

-587 YQPSLSAMSDVAQQI
+587 YQPSLSAMSDVSQQI

-631 YVNLNVWANYSYDH
+631 YVNLNLWANYSYDH

-650 ETIEQVIDGRPM
+650 ETFEQLIDGQSY

-670 RGFHRLQVVPSVQ
+670 RGFHRLQVAPSVQ
-683 VRLLQNQ
+683 VRLLNNS

-716 GVRAGL
+716 GVRASIM
-722 TGMYRLKAGDKDGQ
+722 GMYKGWQ
-736 NSPGT
+736 
-741 LLFFGEVT
+741 FFGEVT
-749 TRSNNLWGETLEYGE
+749 TRYNNLWGETLEYGE
-764 FYHHIGVGYN
+764 FYHHIGLGYN

-830 TQRRDSGKRINNEDK
+830 TQRRENGKRINNEDK
-845 ENGILSGTK
+845 ENGILSATK

>member
-10 AAKKARFFV
+10 VAKKARIFV

-36 TGSLQATRSRV
+36 
-47 VISGVIKD
+47 SGVIKD
-55 AADKTA
+55 AADKSA
-61 LIGVNVSLKQGDQ
+61 LVGVNVSLKQGYQ
-74 QVSGTVTDAHG
+74 QVSGTITDAHG
-85 KFSLEAEKGEFVLE
+85 KFSLEAETGEFVLE

-111 LAVNGNI
+111 LAVNGNT

-175 IVVNPTDNTVKT
+175 IVVNPVENSVKT
-187 LANQDVQLRI
+187 LANQEVQLRI

-239 KHHDTGGNLML
+239 KHRDTGGNLML

-259 GWGEYHLSG
+259 GWGEYHLAG

-290 TRTNAETYY
+290 TRTNSETYN
-299 FSQTSKVESQKPYTI
+299 FSTGTI

-336 NWTNGEKNMVQ
+336 NWTNGEKNMLQ
-347 IALRDFM
+347 ISLRDNM
-354 KFTPQSETNR
+354 NFTPYAQSNR
-364 DSYLYQGT
+364 DTYLYQGT
-372 DSFAIHDHESSN
+372 DSFAIHDHESSK

-391 IYYQHNLPDD
+391 IYYEHNLPDD

-420 FQQIPLSPNSASAS
+420 F
-434 CVSPIGTNTRTC
+434 
-446 SRFEQLP
+446 EQTP

-467 VKGNKYSLIG
+467 VRGNKYSLIG

-490 TVGVRHNQQWM
+490 TVGVRHNQQWV
-501 ENQYLVESQKSKVES
+501 ENTYLGSADA
-516 TVSMTTAETYAF
+516 TVNMTTAETYAF
-528 AEVQQRVGKF
+528 AEVQQRVKQF
-538 SYAAGIGAMH
+538 SYAVGIGAMH
-548 TYIEQAGQKQSNW
+548 TYIEQGGQKSSNW

-608 QGNPNLKPV
+608 QGNPDLKPV

-631 YVNLNVWANYSYDH
+631 HVNLNLWANYSYDH

-650 ETIEQVIDGRPM
+650 ETYEQLIDGQSY
-662 AVRTYANH
+662 AIRTYANH
-670 RGFHRLQVVPSVQ
+670 RGFHRLQVAPSVQ
-683 VRLLQNQ
+683 VRLLQNK

-716 GVRAGL
+716 GVRASFM
-722 TGMYRLKAGDKDGQ
+722 GMYNGWQ
-736 NSPGT
+736 
-741 LLFFGEVT
+741 FFGEVT

>member
-1 MKNEINRAL
+1 MQTK
-10 AAKKARFFV
+10 FFV
-19 LAAAMICA
+19 LAAAMVCA

-36 TGSLQATRSRV
+36 
-47 VISGVIKD
+47 SGVIKD

-61 LIGVNVSLKQGDQ
+61 LIGVNVSLRQGDQ

-85 KFSLEAEKGEFVLE
+85 KFSLEAETGEFVLE

-111 LAVNGNI
+111 LAVSGNI

-239 KHHDTGGNLML
+239 KHRDTGGNLML

-281 HYSPRDVYW
+281 HYSPRDIYW
-290 TRTNAETYY
+290 TRTNAETYN
-299 FSQTSKVESQKPYTI
+299 FSTGSI

-336 NWTNGEKNMVQ
+336 NWTNGEKNMLQ

-354 KFTPQSETNR
+354 NFTPHSKTNR

-372 DSFAIHDHESSN
+372 DSFAIHDHESSK

-391 IYYQHNLPDD
+391 IYYEHNLPDD

-420 FQQIPLSPNSASAS
+420 F
-434 CVSPIGTNTRTC
+434 
-446 SRFEQLP
+446 EQTP

-467 VKGNKYSLIG
+467 VRGNKYSLIG

-501 ENQYLVESQKSKVES
+501 ENTYLGSADA
-516 TVSMTTAETYAF
+516 TVNMTTAETYAF
-528 AEVQQRVGKF
+528 AEVQQRVKQF
-538 SYAAGIGAMH
+538 SYAVGIGAMH
-548 TYIEQAGQKQSNW
+548 TYIEQGGQKSSNW

-631 YVNLNVWANYSYDH
+631 HVNLNLWANYSYDH

-650 ETIEQVIDGRPM
+650 ETFEQLIDGQ
-662 AVRTYANH
+662 AYAIRTYANH
-670 RGFHRLQVVPSVQ
+670 RGFHRLQVAPSVQ
-683 VRLLQNQ
+683 VRLLQNK

-716 GVRAGL
+716 GVRASIM
-722 TGMYRLKAGDKDGQ
+722 GMYKGWQ
-736 NSPGT
+736 
-741 LLFFGEVT
+741 FFGEVT